1 MKIKV
6 SSVTKISL
14 GDWLDQE
21 DRTLFML
28 KLRDEKWLAC
38 AGKGDNAPWVDDS
51 WMGTSALDAVRKM
64 VSGLNAFKIVDYS
77 IYLSAADVRKIERSL
92 K

>member
-6 SSVTKISL
+6 TTVTKISL
-14 GDWLDQE
+14 GEWLDQE
-21 DRTLFML
+21 DRTLFIL
-28 KLRDEKWLAC
+28 KLRDGKWLATTE
-38 AGKGDNAPWVDDS
+38 KGDKANWLVDE
-51 WMGTSALDAVRKM
+51 WLGTSALDAVRKM
-64 VSGLNAFKIVDYS
+64 VSGLNAFKTVDVS